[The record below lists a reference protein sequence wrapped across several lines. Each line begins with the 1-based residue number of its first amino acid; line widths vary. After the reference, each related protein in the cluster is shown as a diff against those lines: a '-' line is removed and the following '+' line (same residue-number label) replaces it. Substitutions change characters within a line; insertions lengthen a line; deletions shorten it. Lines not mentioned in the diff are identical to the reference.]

1 MVISYKCPGCGDDM
15 AFDAESGTLACRSC
29 GRQDK
34 IENIPEELKTAR
46 FTEDEATEYHCQ
58 NCGAILI
65 TEKETTATSCSL
77 RRSGSDRRPPVRKP
91 CSGKGH
97 SFYDQQRGGGGR
109 VSQVVQKRAAHTKGL
124 YVG

>member
-65 TEKETTATSCSL
+65 TEKETTATSCSFCGGAAGSPTACPEALL
-77 RRSGSDRRPPVRKP
+77 RQRS
-91 CSGKGH
+91 
-97 SFYDQQRGGGGR
+97 FLLQ
-109 VSQVVQKRAAHTKGL
+109 
-124 YVG
+124 